1 MSTAHANTDR
11 FGTHLSLKLAPNAI
25 LLICLYDDMVVIEV
39 LDDEALFLVQRE
51 QDLLHGR
58 IADAIDVSQNMDRGG
73 TVTLTR

>member
-1 MSTAHANTDR
+1 
-11 FGTHLSLKLAPNAI
+11 
-25 LLICLYDDMVVIEV
+25 MVVIEV